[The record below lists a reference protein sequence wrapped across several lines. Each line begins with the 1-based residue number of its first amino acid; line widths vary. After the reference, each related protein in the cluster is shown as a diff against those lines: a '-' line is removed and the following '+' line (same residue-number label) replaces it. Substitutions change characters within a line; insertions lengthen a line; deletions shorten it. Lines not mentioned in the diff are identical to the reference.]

1 MAGSNMI
8 EKIWGWIVDR
18 ANLREIPFRRV
29 PYTHFSLDHWLG
41 AIVASAFAWLAITGL
56 LLLIW
61 YDASN
66 PYNSTMRIVNEIP
79 YGKLLLSS
87 HLYAAHLM
95 ILSAFIHMFRN
106 FFKAAY
112 KKPRELLWTVGILAG
127 VVTLN
132 TAFLGYVLVGDIT
145 ASDAINVG
153 KGVVTG
159 IFGTDLGNYISALL
173 FGISADETYKRVLAF
188 HIILAGLLALLFVA
202 HLALFEA
209 YGPPADPK
217 ESRWKASLSII
228 NQMRRDLAP
237 WFPTNFLYILYM
249 TGITWGLLLVLLSLA
264 LSFENIHPLISPL
277 PGPPAGVET
286 EHPPYPPWF
295 FLFFYKVADF
305 VFLSIQNPITISL
318 GPLTITIS
326 ESPILLPFI
335 VGVVLPLIYLLL
347 VPFLDRSDER
357 HPLKRPIHTAIGA
370 MIVVYLIQTTIWGAL
385 TPGEPVHLDKALAVM
400 IPPMATVGIG
410 IYLLSKRHGGIRVSR
425 ASIARGEAGLYVG
438 VFLLIA
444 SGATLALRSWESLMI
459 TKELDNIVSIA
470 IGALGSGAGLMIL
483 SMIPR
488 INIDKSSPA
497 DPSAKISTKAIEA
510 SVETER
516 DMPIWMII
524 LGGFY
529 LFIIIA
535 FAVAL
540 IYIDPIA
547 RASAIA
553 SALAVIMLALA
564 GISHIAYRT
573 TNILPYL
580 SNYIELKPHIAVII
594 LMLMS
599 VIGLIPK

>member
-1 MAGSNMI
+1 MTGSNMI
-8 EKIWGWIVDR
+8 EKIWSWVVDR
-18 ANLREIPFRRV
+18 ANLRDIPFRRV
-29 PYTHFSLDHWLG
+29 PYTHFHLDHWLG

-66 PYNSTMRIVNEIP
+66 PYNSTMRIVNEVP

-112 KKPRELLWTVGILAG
+112 KKPRELLWIVGVLAG
-127 VVTLN
+127 VMTLN

-188 HIILAGLLALLFVA
+188 HIVLAGLLALLFVT

-249 TGITWGLLLVLLSLA
+249 TGITWGLLLVLLSIA
-264 LSFENIHPLISPL
+264 LSFENIHSLISPL
-277 PGPPAGVET
+277 PGPLAGVET

-295 FLFFYKVADF
+295 FIFFYKVADF
-305 VFLSIQNPITISL
+305 VFLSIQDPITISL
-318 GPLTITIS
+318 GPLTMTIP

-370 MIVVYLIQTTIWGAL
+370 MIVVYLIQATIWGAL
-385 TPGEPVHLDKALAVM
+385 TPGEPVHLNKALAVM
-400 IPPMATVGIG
+400 IPPMATVVIG
-410 IYLLSKRHGGIRVSR
+410 IYLLSKRHGRIRVSR
-425 ASIARGEAGLYVG
+425 ASVARGEAGLYVG

-444 SGATLALRSWESLMI
+444 SGVTLALRSWESLMI

-470 IGALGSGAGLMIL
+470 IGALGSSAGLVIL

-488 INIDKSSPA
+488 TNIDKSSSPA
-497 DPSAKISTKAIEA
+497 DPSAKISTEAIKA

-516 DMPIWMII
+516 DIPIWMII

-535 FAVAL
+535 SAVAL
-540 IYIDPIA
+540 IYIDSIA
-547 RASAIA
+547 RANAIA

-564 GISHIAYRT
+564 GISHMAYRT

-580 SNYIELKPHIAVII
+580 SDYIELKPHIAVII

-599 VIGLIPK
+599 IIGLIL